1 MVYGRTE
8 KKVMK
13 AEYVPVN
20 TARGQEF
27 TEEKK
32 LKIWNSIVKTIEHQR
47 PYYKSKKNLSKYFF
61 KQKQWVLNLVPD
73 KIPLSTLQYSR
84 TAKSRLRR
92 AILS

>member
-20 TARGQEF
+20 TVRGQEF

-32 LKIWNSIVKTIEHQR
+32 LKIWNSIVKTIEQQR
-47 PYYKSKKNLSKYFF
+47 PSYRS
-61 KQKQWVLNLVPD
+61 
-73 KIPLSTLQYSR
+73 
-84 TAKSRLRR
+84 
-92 AILS
+92 